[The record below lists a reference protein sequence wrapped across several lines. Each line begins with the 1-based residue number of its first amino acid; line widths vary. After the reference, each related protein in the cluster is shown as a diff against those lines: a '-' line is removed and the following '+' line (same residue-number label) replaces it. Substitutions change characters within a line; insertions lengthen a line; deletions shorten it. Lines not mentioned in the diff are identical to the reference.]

1 MKRLHTAADLFFCPI
16 YLIQFSI
23 TAHKMRHK
31 WVLFPSKAHFSCCE
45 DVSHE
50 SKRSGCGEWDLFNE
64 TCSWFSKHLLAGK
77 KKTTTSFWLKN
88 NELAK
93 SGRYFDKIVSVSN
106 CFRHVKSKW
115 NNHAFISK
123 SCNILLF
130 SVLHYDILIHL
141 NQMFREQPKCLISED
156 FDNVTTLLKCKKSGL
171 FAIAPQKFYSSWK
184 KKKKPIQNIKQLF
197 SWRHR
202 VSNMIYSWKHMIF
215 SWIETVCHYLNY

>member
-1 MKRLHTAADLFFCPI
+1 MFLMRAKDLVVGSEI
-16 YLIQFSI
+16 YL
-23 TAHKMRHK
+23 MRLVVDSQNIYWLEK
-31 WVLFPSKAHFSCCE
+31 
-45 DVSHE
+45 
-50 SKRSGCGEWDLFNE
+50 
-64 TCSWFSKHLLAGK
+64 K

-184 KKKKPIQNIKQLF
+184 KKKNLF
-197 SWRHR
+197 K
-202 VSNMIYSWKHMIF
+202 I
-215 SWIETVCHYLNY
+215 